1 MSKKINCKKIHDSKQ
16 TQNKRDEIW
25 KNKIMPQIINR
36 YGELPANAYGDFK
49 RGFKEGFMK
58 ECKKNKDKLKSL
70 KLRLYSKRKTRKSM
84 K

>member
-49 RGFKEGFMK
+49 RGFTP
-58 ECKKNKDKLKSL
+58 LKI
-70 KLRLYSKRKTRKSM
+70 
-84 K
+84 